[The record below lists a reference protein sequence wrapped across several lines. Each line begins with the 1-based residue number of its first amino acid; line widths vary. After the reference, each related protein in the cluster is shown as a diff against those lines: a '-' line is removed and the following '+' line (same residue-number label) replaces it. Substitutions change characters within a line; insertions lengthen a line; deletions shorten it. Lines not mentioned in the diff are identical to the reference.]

1 MRPAL
6 DAFLDRL
13 QALDPGGDGRPVVIA
28 TPAIVTDL
36 GVNAPT
42 FVAAVKAR
50 LGQDARVYI
59 GASTRRPLTRTP
71 VRATLGSAAC
81 HASLAPE
88 QGVDIHPGRAYPL
101 PQREPPR
108 PLRMYRRPREHRR
121 QP

>member
-59 GASTRRPLTRTP
+59 GP
-71 VRATLGSAAC
+71 
-81 HASLAPE
+81 AP
-88 QGVDIHPGRAYPL
+88 GGP
-101 PQREPPR
+101 
-108 PLRMYRRPREHRR
+108 
-121 QP
+121 